1 MRLHSQIGVMW
12 WEEGIGHQECLL
24 PARRGGSQTHADIRL
39 WAPRRGDPSSRS
51 MCASSTAWPRELL
64 PRRGK
69 SGETL
74 VDSCPHSFLSNHWP
88 SITS

>member
-39 WAPRRGDPSSRS
+39 WAPRRGDLFQPVYVCQQYCVATRAF
-51 MCASSTAWPRELL
+51 ASAREV
-64 PRRGK
+64 R
-69 SGETL
+69 
-74 VDSCPHSFLSNHWP
+74 DNSCRQLSP
-88 SITS
+88 